1 MIKQKKDQ
9 KENKFNKQEEKETV
23 EEEEDEDFEEFEEID
38 DKNKLVLNASLNQI
52 RILVRQVN
60 RGFENLAMSSRTNKL
75 LRIDSLKNDS
85 QEYKTHTNGLI
96 NLRDKRHNGQMKI
109 VVMKLLVG
117 SRITHLEF
125 GS

>member
-38 DKNKLVLNASLNQI
+38 DKNKLVLNASLNQN

-75 LRIDSLKNDS
+75 LRIDSLKIIH
-85 QEYKTHTNGLI
+85 KTHTNGLI